1 MLWFNFK
8 QDPLDQL
15 QPSREM
21 ILYLECDLE
30 VRQVARL
37 FILLHQPILPDS
49 LTLPYVS
56 CLHHCTQLAKALQPY
71 GLKWIEECL
80 QPDDYHG
87 QLGCHLSPFSLLLL
101 LLLLFLFFFLLFFL
115 QPYLLSSFFS
125 STSFSS
131 SFTTA
136 FSSPSLVSRP
146 SFPCFEERI
155 WKRGYSSSSP
165 FPFLFLF
172 LYI

>member
-37 FILLHQPILPDS
+37 FILLHQLILPDS

-101 LLLLFLFFFLLFFL
+101 LLLLLLFFL

-125 STSFSS
+125 STS
-131 SFTTA
+131 

-155 WKRGYSSSSP
+155 WKRGYSSPSSP

-172 LYI
+172 LS